1 MKLLITTILITI
13 SGYLLAQS
21 QQCWPNSRGDIQLT
35 GYTKVDFPQQI
46 ALKWTYDAE
55 GIFKSAPV
63 VCDNKI
69 VVGSTS
75 GELLCLTNQGKLLW
89 KFKTDNAIEAPAL
102 IENNTV
108 YFGNLGGTLYALDLE
123 TGKLKWEY
131 KTENQI
137 MGAPTLFK
145 AGSKTILAV
154 GSYDYYLH
162 GVDATTGEGLW
173 KYESDNFLNSAPAIY
188 KGKAVFGGCDGF
200 LHLVNMTNGLSAGKV
215 EVATYVASSP
225 SIVGNRAY
233 IGDYD
238 AGFTCIDLDTKNIV
252 WRYQS
257 PNDGLP
263 FIASPA
269 VAGNK
274 IFIGSRDKFFY
285 CFDIKSGKIVWEKN
299 TGSRIDA
306 SAVANNKQVL
316 LINMRGDLMLLNQT
330 DGSTVW
336 SYELGA
342 AAINTP
348 AVINNAIVV
357 AGNDG
362 NVYFLASTNSTM

>member
-1 MKLLITTILITI
+1 MRLSFILFLLMCVLDGHT
-13 SGYLLAQS
+13 QN
-21 QQCWPNSRGDIQLT
+21 QHCWPNSRGDIQLK
-35 GYTKVDFPQQI
+35 GYTPVDFPQKVSI
-46 ALKWTYDAE
+46 KWIYDAE

-75 GELLCLTNQGKLLW
+75 GELLCIDLQGKLLW
-89 KFKTDNAIEAPAL
+89 KFTTKNAIEAPAL
-102 IENNTV
+102 IDNGMV
-108 YFGNLGGTLYALDLE
+108 YFGNLSGTLYALDLE

-137 MGAPTLFK
+137 MGSPTLFK

-162 GVDATTGEGLW
+162 GVDASTGVGLW

-225 SIVGNRAY
+225 AIVGNMAY

-238 AGFTCIDLDTKNIV
+238 AGFSCINLDEKKV
-252 WRYQS
+252 EWRFQ
-257 PNDGLP
+257 NTENNLP
-263 FIASPA
+263 FIASPS
-269 VAGNK
+269 VVGDK
-274 IFIGSRDKFFY
+274 ILIGSRDKFFY
-285 CFDIKSGKIVWEKN
+285 CLDRKTGKILWKKN
-299 TGSRIDA
+299 TGNRVDA

-316 LINMRGDLMLLNQT
+316 LINMRGDLMLLNQN

-336 SYELGA
+336 TYDLGT
-342 AAINTP
+342 AAINAP

-357 AGNDG
+357 AGSDG
-362 NVYFLASTNSTM
+362 NVYFLASSDIK